1 METKESLLIQLS
13 KKENIRRAWELLKK
27 ENEDSYGLSGQ
38 TIKEFNQDLDSNID
52 SISND
57 LTNNTYKFSPTRAAI
72 IKKDN
77 GQYRPLQIPEIR
89 DRVVLKAIA
98 LLLEENLKEI
108 LSQSDDV
115 SFAYQKG
122 KGVREATLKM
132 KTSYLQGGKVI
143 LKVDI
148 INFFEEVQKDKLL
161 KEFIYP
167 NLQDNSIN
175 QLIEKSIS
183 QKLGG
188 IDRIRKGQRHLF
200 KNAGKGIPQG
210 NPLSP
215 LLSNIYLLKFDLYL
229 KEADFQAIRYADD
242 FVVIF
247 NSEEDAIKGHK
258 VIQKY
263 LDEKL
268 SLKIHSINSGNGK
281 TEIVNPREKE
291 FSFLSIKFDGDNIY
305 PGRDTLRIL
314 KNRIK
319 ASIKSGE
326 LNSLL
331 FDEIYETI
339 KKWMAPYSY
348 LDIERYFDEIDS
360 YLLAKLTKKFGKR
373 NYKTT
378 KCKSLVQK
386 VRTKQYDKSSNS
398 FWRNADLFNILPRF
412 IRKKFKK

>member
-1 METKESLLIQLS
+1 M
-13 KKENIRRAWELLKK
+13 
-27 ENEDSYGLSGQ
+27 
-38 TIKEFNQDLDSNID
+38 
-52 SISND
+52 
-57 LTNNTYKFSPTRAAI
+57 
-72 IKKDN
+72 
-77 GQYRPLQIPEIR
+77 QIPEIR

-98 LLLEENLKEI
+98 ILLEDNLKKI
-108 LSQSDDV
+108 LSQSDGV

-132 KTSYLQGGKVI
+132 KASYLQGGKVI

-161 KEFIYP
+161 KDFVYP
-167 NLQDNSIN
+167 NLTDDSIN
-175 QLIEKSIS
+175 QLIEESVS

-188 IDRIRKGQRHLF
+188 LNKIQKKHRQLF

-215 LLSNIYLLKFDLYL
+215 LLSNIYLSEFDLHL
-229 KEADFQAIRYADD
+229 KEAGYLLIRYADD

-247 NSEEDAIKGHK
+247 NSEEKAIEGYKF
-258 VIQKY
+258 IRKY
-263 LDEKL
+263 LEEKL
-268 SLKIHSINSGNGK
+268 SLKIHPIDSGNGK
-281 TEIVNPREKE
+281 TEIVNPHKKE
-291 FSFLSIKFDGDNIY
+291 FSFLSIKFDGKNIY
-305 PGRDTLRIL
+305 PSKDAIGVL
-314 KNRIK
+314 KGRIK

-326 LNSLL
+326 LNSIL
-331 FDEIYETI
+331 FEEIYETI

-360 YLLAKLTKKFGKR
+360 YLLNKLVKKFSKR

-378 KCKSLVQK
+378 KCKSLIQK
-386 VRTKQYDKSSNS
+386 VRTKQYEKSSNS
-398 FWRNADLFNILPRF
+398 FWRNVDILNMLPHF